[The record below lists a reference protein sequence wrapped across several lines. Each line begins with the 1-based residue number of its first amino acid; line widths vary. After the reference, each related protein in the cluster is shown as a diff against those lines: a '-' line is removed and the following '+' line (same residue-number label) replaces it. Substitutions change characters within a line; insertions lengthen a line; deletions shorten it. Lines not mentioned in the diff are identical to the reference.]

1 MRTVHRIR
9 AVWHGECDSLARSRC
24 GRWFSLVR
32 QRQAVTYG
40 HGTTTCHTC
49 HRAERSSH
57 APLSRL

>member
-1 MRTVHRIR
+1 MRMVHRIR
-9 AVWHGECDSLARSRC
+9 AVWHGEHDSLARTRC

-32 QRQAVTYG
+32 QRRAVTYD